1 MKSVH
6 TMSRP
11 AAAYSRL
18 ARYGLYAGLL
28 ASLGLLAAACG
39 GGNGGEQAGT
49 VTGASGATAAEA
61 GEIVP
66 VAVNSELVLGPNRF
80 ALGLMDEEKRPIL
93 EAPGTSVHYRFF
105 YGDDLKD
112 EQDAAFVPAT
122 PDVSGFFAAVV
133 DFDEVGEWKAEITV
147 TRDGEKEIVPY
158 VFSVQAESEIPNVG
172 DPVPATKNLTLAVV
186 PDVMRISTDPEPE
199 PAFYEMT
206 VAEALDTGRPTVVIF
221 ATPAFC
227 RTEFCGPI
235 VDNAKE
241 VHREFADR
249 VNFIHIEP
257 FVLDTLGQLV
267 TDEQGAPIFTDA
279 AKEWRIQTEPWVFVV
294 GADGRIV
301 VRFEGAV
308 TPAELREA
316 IERALA

>member
-1 MKSVH
+1 MKPMH
-6 TMSRP
+6 TMRGS

-18 ARYGLYAGLL
+18 AHYCFFAAVL
-28 ASLGLLAAACG
+28 ATMGLLAAACG
-39 GGNGGEQAGT
+39 GGNGGEEPGAVTNGNGT
-49 VTGASGATAAEA
+49 TAAGA

-66 VAVNSELVLGPNRF
+66 VAVNSELVIGPNRF

-105 YGDDLKD
+105 HGDDLKD
-112 EQDAAFVPAT
+112 EQDAAFVLAT

-147 TRDGEKEIVPY
+147 TREGEDEIVAY
-158 VFSVQAESEIPNVG
+158 AFSVQAESQIPNVG
-172 DPVPATKNLTLAVV
+172 DPAPATKNLTLEDM
-186 PDVMRISTDPEPE
+186 PDVTRISTDPEPE

-206 VAEALDTGRPTVVIF
+206 VAEALETGQPTVVIF

-227 RTEFCGPI
+227 RTQFCGPI

-241 VHREFADR
+241 VRQEFAGR

-257 FVLDTLGQLV
+257 FLLDSLGQLV
-267 TDEQGAPIFTDA
+267 TDEQGAPIFMDA
-279 AKEWRIQTEPWVFVV
+279 ADEWRLQTEPWVFVV
-294 GADGRIV
+294 GADGRVV

-308 TPAELREA
+308 SPAELREA